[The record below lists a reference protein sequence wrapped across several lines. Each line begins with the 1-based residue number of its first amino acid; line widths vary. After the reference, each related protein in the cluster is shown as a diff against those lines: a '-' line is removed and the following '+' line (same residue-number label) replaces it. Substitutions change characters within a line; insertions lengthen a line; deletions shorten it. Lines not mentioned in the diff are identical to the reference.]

1 MLRTVAFTTLVLS
14 TVSVHAQSPPLDRAN
29 AAFGGLVI
37 FKYDRQDRLVMD
49 FFDGGNRFRQDIA
62 RRSDLDPNAVTF
74 SVEEDAVVLKCLA
87 DKPQCFTKEIFKMDV
102 VRLTGRS
109 TLPRPT
115 EDVAGEQT
123 IVMLQELIRNAQ
135 VDLVQV
141 IDETPARS
149 PRKSER

>member
-1 MLRTVAFTTLVLS
+1 MLKTVVLATLVLS
-14 TVSVHAQSPPLDRAN
+14 TVSVRAQSPPLDRAN
-29 AAFGGLVI
+29 AAFNGLVI

-62 RRSDLDPNAVTF
+62 RLSDLDPNAVTF
-74 SVEEDAVVLKCLA
+74 SAEEDAVVLKCSA
-87 DKPQCFTKEIFKMDV
+87 DRPQCFTKEIFKMDV

-123 IVMLQELIRNAQ
+123 IVVLQDLIRAAH
-135 VDLVQV
+135 VDLVQI
-141 IDETPARS
+141 IDETPSRS
-149 PRKSER
+149 PRKSQR